1 MYSKIKKNE
10 AIKLRKEGFSYADI
24 SSKLKIAK
32 STLSDW
38 LKEVVFIPN
47 DLVIKRVEEN
57 NRKISQ
63 IKRVDKMNSVLKAD
77 QYAKES
83 IGVLSERDIFILGL
97 GIYIGEG
104 SKTGDCIRIANS
116 DPRIIRFT
124 MKWFKICFG
133 LSDSNFKVRIHMYP
147 DNNEDD
153 VIEFWMKMLNI
164 KKEAFYR
171 SLFDN
176 RLNKK
181 RKNKNILPY
190 GTAHLSI
197 VSDGN
202 KDIGTLLHRKILA
215 SIDSVLK

>member
-1 MYSKIKKNE
+1 
-10 AIKLRKEGFSYADI
+10 
-24 SSKLKIAK
+24 
-32 STLSDW
+32 
-38 LKEVVFIPN
+38 
-47 DLVIKRVEEN
+47 
-57 NRKISQ
+57 
-63 IKRVDKMNSVLKAD
+63 
-77 QYAKES
+77 
-83 IGVLSERDIFILGL
+83 
-97 GIYIGEG
+97 
-104 SKTGDCIRIANS
+104 
-116 DPRIIRFT
+116 
-124 MKWFKICFG
+124 
-133 LSDSNFKVRIHMYP
+133 
-147 DNNEDD
+147 
-153 VIEFWMKMLNI
+153 MLNI

>member
-1 MYSKIKKNE
+1 
-10 AIKLRKEGFSYADI
+10 
-24 SSKLKIAK
+24 
-32 STLSDW
+32 
-38 LKEVVFIPN
+38 
-47 DLVIKRVEEN
+47 
-57 NRKISQ
+57 
-63 IKRVDKMNSVLKAD
+63 MNSVLKAD